1 MYPVFESL
9 EPENPLNL
17 SYDRSILSTHDRCS
31 AAPSSQE
38 TVTAAYVHI
47 PFCRRRCYYCDFA
60 ISIVGDK
67 PPLAQTD
74 ASRSEYGTIADYL
87 EALQQEI
94 RATPAR
100 GNPVQTVF
108 LGGGTPS
115 LLMPQ
120 QVEQILRAIDRQF
133 GIASGAE
140 ISMEIDPDT
149 FDREKLQGYLA
160 AGMNRFSLGVQAF
173 QSELLI
179 ACGRTHTRED
189 IDRAVESL
197 HQLNVQNFSL
207 DPISGL
213 PHQTLDHWQESLQTA
228 IDLHPAHISV
238 YDLTVEPGTAFDR
251 WYQAGSKPLPTD
263 EMTAQMYRLTQQT
276 LTQAGYDH
284 YEISNYARSGFQCR
298 HNRVYWE
305 NRPYY
310 GFGMG
315 AASYLDLQRFT
326 RPRKRSEYRI
336 WVADYAAS
344 GGTIDCPVTPPTEI
358 LLDTLMVGLRLAEG
372 VSLTAL
378 AEQFGQEMV
387 DRILTCLQPHR
398 QRNWVELTDDDMA
411 RIRLTDPEG
420 FLFSNVLLSDLF
432 EAFS

>member
-1 MYPVFESL
+1 M
-9 EPENPLNL
+9 
-17 SYDRSILSTHDRCS
+17 T
-31 AAPSSQE
+31 E
-38 TVTAAYVHI
+38 TVTAAYLHI

-60 ISIVGDK
+60 VSIVGDQ
-67 PPLAQTD
+67 PPLARSG
-74 ASRSEYGTIADYL
+74 ASSQYGTITAYL
-87 EALQQEI
+87 EGLLQEI

-100 GNPVQTVF
+100 GNPLQTVF

-115 LLMPQ
+115 LLTAQ
-120 QVEQILRAIDRQF
+120 QVEQILSTIDRQF
-133 GIASGAE
+133 GIVPNAE

-173 QSELLI
+173 QPELLA

-189 IDRAVESL
+189 IDRAVEWL

-207 DPISGL
+207 DLISGL
-213 PHQTLDHWQESLQTA
+213 PHQTLEHWQDTLQTA
-228 IDLHPAHISV
+228 IDFNPAHISV

-251 WYQAGSKPLPTD
+251 WYEAGSKPLPSD
-263 EMTAQMYRLTQQT
+263 EATAQMYRLTQQT
-276 LTQAGYDH
+276 LTHAGYEH

-315 AASYLDLQRFT
+315 AASYLNLKRFT
-326 RPRKRSEYRI
+326 RPRKRTQYHQWVSEY
-336 WVADYAAS
+336 VAS
-344 GGTIDCPVTPPTEI
+344 GGSIDCLTTPPTEI

-372 VSLTAL
+372 ISLTAL
-378 AEQFGQEMV
+378 GDRFGQEAIEQ
-387 DRILTCLQPHR
+387 ILACLNPHQ
-398 QRNWVELTDDDMA
+398 QRGWVEITNGDRTS
-411 RIRLTDPEG
+411 RIRLSDPEG
-420 FLFSNVLLSDLF
+420 FLFSNVILSDLF
-432 EAFS
+432 ESLS